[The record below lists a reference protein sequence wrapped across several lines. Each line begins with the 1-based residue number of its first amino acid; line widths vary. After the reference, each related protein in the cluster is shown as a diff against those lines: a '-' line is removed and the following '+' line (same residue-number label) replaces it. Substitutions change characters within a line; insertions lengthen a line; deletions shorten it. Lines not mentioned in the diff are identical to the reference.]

1 MNDRSRG
8 FSLVELLVYL
18 AAMSLVLLAISYVL
32 INAYGSYVSTLT
44 AARADRA
51 AATLMQ
57 VLATSMRSGA
67 SIDQANS
74 VFNDPQGELAILAE
88 SGSDERD
95 KVFRLEADRVVLL
108 SDGDETLMSPEDMQV
123 SKFLFVQVTTP
134 ISYAVRYEIDLTY
147 NVRGELVTKTY
158 PGLVVLRYS
167 YE

>member
-1 MNDRSRG
+1 M
-8 FSLVELLVYL
+8 ELLVYL
-18 AAMSLVLLAISYVL
+18 AAMAVVLLAISYVL
-32 INAYGSYVSTLT
+32 LNVYGSYISTLT

-57 VLATSMRSGA
+57 VLATELRSGA

-74 VFNDPQGELAILAE
+74 VFNDPQGELAILADSE
-88 SGSDERD
+88 SDEVN
-95 KVFRLEADRVVLL
+95 KVFRLDNDRVVLGR
-108 SDGDETLMSPEDMQV
+108 DGTETLMSPEDMLV

-134 ISYAVRYEIDLTY
+134 ISYAIRYEIDLTY